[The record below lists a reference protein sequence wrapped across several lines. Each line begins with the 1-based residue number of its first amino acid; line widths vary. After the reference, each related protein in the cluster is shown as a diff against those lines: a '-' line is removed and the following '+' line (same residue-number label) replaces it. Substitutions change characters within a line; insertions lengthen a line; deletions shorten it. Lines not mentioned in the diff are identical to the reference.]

1 LEKTKRHAY
10 KEEKA
15 HGRFSN
21 VSLPDEVKDIKP
33 DNETEMPE
41 LPPYP
46 DRPVSQNIDYDAVYG
61 SEVFTL
67 FQSSIE
73 LIFESNIRS
82 FSSYCYS

>member
-1 LEKTKRHAY
+1 LLAPKDEKLEKTKRHAY

-61 SEVFTL
+61 SEVFL
-67 FQSSIE
+67 LYSSI
-73 LIFESNIRS
+73 FN
-82 FSSYCYS
+82 